1 MTIDGENF
9 CARDGPK
16 YCRRK
21 GVILTRRVGR
31 SRKVLHQR
39 GRVVL
44 LIDWVKIIVL
54 RALARGDED
63 TDRRG
68 VPVLEIGAGLVL
80 AMENH
85 NREQVKLTG
94 RASR

>member
-54 RALARGDED
+54 RAF
-63 TDRRG
+63 
-68 VPVLEIGAGLVL
+68 
-80 AMENH
+80 
-85 NREQVKLTG
+85 
-94 RASR
+94 